1 FCSHTALCSSS
12 QVISHILSF
21 LHASDRKEASLVCRS
36 WYEASQDHQFQ
47 LGQQVVEVVSRQQQ
61 PPLLVQTST
70 TPDVCQ
76 TADPDRD
83 SPWGKWGGLVTVVPL
98 PFQKQVTFKFPASVS
113 SLGFIRGL
121 ARRAKCGLVISHLD
135 SSSLSRHVL
144 AEVGIQLGPR
154 LESLA
159 LPGSSITESSLL
171 GLLPHLTDLRK
182 LDLNGLDSLFMS
194 GAFLS
199 REEHRQQIR
208 AALKNLEDLDLS
220 DLRYLSDLTF
230 NRLTGCTP
238 KLRRLALAG
247 CHIAFEFDP
256 YRGCAVGPGS
266 SAILSLRNLHHL
278 LQEQASTL
286 RSLDLSR
293 TCITPESL
301 RSLAQVPRLRLQEL
315 SLRGCKEL
323 TDYSIEL
330 LCRHQRGL
338 QSLDLSACT
347 ELTSRSMLAVATD
360 LKELRSLSLSK
371 DWKMTG
377 KGLADLMALPGLSH
391 LDLSECLHVGGAE
404 LVKGL
409 SSPQPRAQLESLS
422 LRNCTYIRDAAVY
435 SLAQLLGSSLR
446 ELDLT
451 SCVYLTDLSVRA
463 IATYLP
469 GLQVL
474 RLGWCKEI
482 TDWGLLGMVEPT
494 NGYEPSKEMEDK
506 GPSFTRTFGNMGF
519 FQPPSMP
526 FQEKPRLV
534 TDEDLGA
541 FKEQE
546 GASLLALK
554 GLQEL
559 DLSGCSKLTDASIT
573 QVLRFP
579 MLQRLSLSMLPEI
592 SDKSLAS
599 VALHCRCLTSLA
611 LSHCSQLTD
620 EGMARALPHLPR
632 LQHLHLACCD
642 SITDRCLTLIGRYC
656 KRLRTLDISMC
667 KDITVPKVDFLQSQ
681 LPFLEKV
688 QYRFV
693 GGADLTLTL

>member
-1 FCSHTALCSSS
+1 MGTPELPLEI
-12 QVISHILSF
+12 ISYILSF
-21 LHASDRKEASLVCRS
+21 LHASDRREASLVCRS
-36 WYEASQDHQFQ
+36 WYEASQYHQ
-47 LGQQVVEVVSRQQQ
+47 
-61 PPLLVQTST
+61 
-70 TPDVCQ
+70 
-76 TADPDRD
+76 
-83 SPWGKWGGLVTVVPL
+83 
-98 PFQKQVTFKFPASVS
+98 FQKQVIFRFPASVS
-113 SLGFIRGL
+113 SLSFIRGL
-121 ARRAKCGLVISHLD
+121 ARRASCGLVISHLD
-135 SSSLSRHVL
+135 GSSLSRQVL
-144 AEVGIQLGPR
+144 MEVGFCLGPR

-171 GLLPHLTDLRK
+171 TVLPQLTGLRK

-194 GAFLS
+194 GTFLS

-230 NRLTGCTP
+230 NRLTSCTS

-266 SAILSLRNLHHL
+266 SAILSLRNLYRL
-278 LQEQASTL
+278 LQVQVSTL

-293 TCITPESL
+293 TSITPESL
-301 RSLAQVPRLRLQEL
+301 RSLAQVPCLRLEEL
-315 SLRGCKEL
+315 ILRGCKEL

-330 LCRHQRGL
+330 LCRQQRGL
-338 QSLDLSACT
+338 QSLDLSSCT
-347 ELTSRSMLAVATD
+347 ELTSRSLLAVAND
-360 LKELRSLSLSK
+360 LKELRSLSLSQ
-371 DWKMTG
+371 DWRMTD
-377 KGLADLMALPGLSH
+377 KGLADLMALPGLRS

-409 SSPQPRAQLESLS
+409 SSPKPHAQLQSLS

-435 SLAQLLGSSLR
+435 SLAQLLGCSLR
-446 ELDLT
+446 ELDLM

-463 IATYLP
+463 IASFLP
-469 GLQVL
+469 GLLVL
-474 RLGWCKEI
+474 KLGWCKEI
-482 TDWGLLGMVEPT
+482 TDWGLLGIVQPT
-494 NGYEPSKEMEDK
+494 NGYQPSTEMEDK

-534 TDEDLGA
+534 TNEDLGA

-554 GLQEL
+554 SLQEL

-573 QVLRFP
+573 QVLHFP
-579 MLQRLSLSMLPEI
+579 MLQRLSLSSLPEI
-592 SDKSLAS
+592 SDESLAS
-599 VALHCRCLTSLA
+599 VAQHCPCLTSLV

-620 EGMARALPHLPR
+620 QGMSRTLPHLQR
-632 LQHLHLACCD
+632 LQHLHLACCN
-642 SITDRCLTLIGRYC
+642 SLTDMTLTLIGRHC
-656 KRLRTLDISMC
+656 QRLKTLDISMC
-667 KDITVPKVDFLQSQ
+667 KDITVTKVDLLQSQ

-693 GGADLTLTL
+693 GGADLLLTL